1 MPPSAKGRLFSM
13 AEVPVSV
20 EPGEAPPAAPD
31 QPPGRRG
38 RLGRRARLGIAA
50 FLVAA
55 VALVVV
61 ALATRGPSE
70 PALERADV
78 GAIASDVVGKAIEDL
93 GLRRRPRWP
102 SISRSCRRWCR
113 SRRARQSSS
122 GDGGGLGTGVI
133 VNRSGAILTAL
144 HVVDDATTIRL
155 SFVDGT
161 RSNGQIVSADPD
173 NDIAVL
179 VPERPPQPIVP
190 AVLGGAG
197 QVGDE
202 AYAVGHPLGF
212 VGSMSSGVISGLDR
226 SIETPGG
233 RTLRG
238 LIQFDAAVNP
248 GSSGGPLL
256 NRGGQV
262 IGIVTGL
269 ANPARDGY
277 FSGIG
282 FAVPIGA
289 AGGAADAPPK

>member
-1 MPPSAKGRLFSM
+1 MAK
-13 AEVPVSV
+13 VPASP
-20 EPGEAPPAAPD
+20 EPGEATPAAPG
-31 QPPGRRG
+31 PAPNRWGRSS
-38 RLGRRARLGIAA
+38 RRARLAIATILA
-50 FLVAA
+50 TV
-55 VALVVV
+55 VALLAVG
-61 ALATRGPSE
+61 LATRGSSD

-78 GAIASDVVGKAIEDL
+78 GTIASGVVEKAIEDL
-93 GLRRRPRWP
+93 RAAPATSAVVYRQILP
-102 SISRSCRRWCR
+102 SLVQIETGR
-113 SRRARQSSS
+113 SSS
-122 GDGGGLGTGVI
+122 TGDDDAGFGSGVI
-133 VNRSGAILTAL
+133 VNASGAILTAL
-144 HVVDDATTIRL
+144 HVVDDATSIRL

-161 RSNGQIVSADPD
+161 RSNGEIVSADPE

-179 VPERPPQPIVP
+179 LPERPPQPIVP

-202 AYAVGHPLGF
+202 TYAVGHPLGF
-212 VGSMSSGVISGLDR
+212 VGSLTSGVISGLDR
-226 SIETPGG
+226 TIETPDG

-248 GSSGGPLL
+248 GNSGGPLL

-269 ANPARDGY
+269 ANPSRDGY
-277 FSGIG
+277 FTGIG

>member
-1 MPPSAKGRLFSM
+1 MLLMRDPGAPPLQR
-13 AEVPVSV
+13 AEV
-20 EPGEAPPAAPD
+20 
-31 QPPGRRG
+31 
-38 RLGRRARLGIAA
+38 
-50 FLVAA
+50 
-55 VALVVV
+55 
-61 ALATRGPSE
+61 GP
-70 PALERADV
+70 
-78 GAIASDVVGKAIEDL
+78 IASRVVEKAIEDL
-93 GLRRRPRWP
+93 KAEPATSAVVYQQILPSLVQIEARRP
-102 SISRSCRRWCR
+102 
-113 SRRARQSSS
+113 SS
-122 GDGGGLGTGVI
+122 DGAEAGGTGTGVI
-133 VNRSGAILTAL
+133 VNANGAILTAL
-144 HVVDDATTIRL
+144 HVVEDAATIRL

-161 RSNGQIVSADPD
+161 QSSGQIVSEDPA

-179 VPERPPQPIVP
+179 FPERPPQPIVP

-197 QVGDE
+197 HVGEE

-212 VGSMSSGVISGLDR
+212 VGSLSSGVISGLDR
-226 SIETPGG
+226 TIETPGG

-269 ANPARDGY
+269 AGPSRDGY
-277 FSGIG
+277 FAGIG